1 MKTKGKAWHLVV
13 TVLLILAF
21 VYTAFFGVSAKYGDV
36 TTTYI
41 KGAKDIR
48 FGVDIKGGV
57 NVTFVPSEDYD
68 ATEEQ
73 LEAAQLVI
81 ENRLVA
87 LNVTDYE
94 LYVDPS
100 SDSLILEFPW
110 QSGETDFDPEAAIE
124 EIGTTAY
131 LTFRE
136 GSSADGDLI
145 LDGSMIE
152 SAAAQYGPVT
162 SGGASEYYVSLK
174 FTDEGAKAFGEA
186 TTRLAASNGTI
197 SIWLDD
203 ENVSTAT
210 VNAAITD
217 GEAIIT
223 SSASNPFTQ
232 DAVVK
237 MARQINSGAL
247 PFALKVDSYSTV
259 SPSLGENS
267 LSAMVL
273 AGVIAFALIVVFMTV
288 LYRLPGFLACIALAG
303 QVAATLA
310 FVSGYFSVFE
320 SFTLT
325 LPGIAGIILAIGMGV
340 DANVITAERIKEELK
355 NGKSLDGALKSGFA
369 RGLTPIIDGN
379 VTIVIVA
386 IVLMGAFGPSDG
398 LFAKALHFVFFAF
411 GPSTAGT
418 IYAFG
423 YTLLTGVL
431 LNFVF
436 GVFATRVMIRGAAS
450 IKALRNPWLYGA
462 AKLGKDE
469 TEKKQINFVGLR
481 KKFLVFSSCLMA
493 AIVLCAVVFGV
504 HLDTEFTGGA
514 MITLSYDGSFEMAQV
529 QQTAS
534 DALENTG
541 LTPIIDG
548 NVTIVIVAIVL
559 MGAFGP
565 SDGLFAKALHFV
577 FFAFGPSTAGT
588 IYAFGY
594 TLLTGV
600 LLNFVFGVFATRV
613 MIRGAASIKA
623 LRNPWLYGAV
633 KPGKEVKEKK
643 PIDFVGLRKRF
654 LTISTCLMAAI
665 ILCAAVFG
673 VRLDTEF
680 TGGAMITLSYQG
692 EISTS
697 EVQKTAS
704 TALENNGLTLQTGEN
719 VATGEQ
725 TLKIS
730 MPGNETVTTDQVE
743 NLLTSLNEQY
753 PDNAFAQL
761 SLSNVS
767 AAMGTKFLQK
777 SLVAVVFSLLLIL
790 LYIGFRFKK
799 IGGLTGGLMAVLALL
814 NDLMVV
820 FGTFVLLRTP
830 LDGNFIAA
838 MLTILGYSINDTVV
852 VYDRIRENRALMGK
866 KTPFEELVNHS
877 VNQSARRT
885 IITTVTT
892 VMALGVMCVVSKLYG
907 LDSIFTFA
915 FPLMMGMLSGVYTS
929 LCVSTSA
936 WVLWNDRKSKKA
948 ETKKA

>member
-1 MKTKGKAWHLVV
+1 MKTKGKAWHLVAA
-13 TVLLILAF
+13 VLLIAVF
-21 VYTAFFGVSAKYGDV
+21 VYTAFFGVYAKYGDT

-57 NVTFVPSEDYD
+57 NVTFVPSDGYD

-94 LYVDPS
+94 LYVDNN

-110 QSGETDFDPEAAIE
+110 QSGETDFDPEAAID

-136 GSSADGDLI
+136 GSSADGELI

-162 SGGASEYYVSLK
+162 SGGASEYFVSLK
-174 FTDEGAKAFGEA
+174 FTDDGAKAFGDA
-186 TTRLAASNGTI
+186 TTRLAASKGTI

-210 VNAAITD
+210 VNTAITD
-217 GEAIIT
+217 GSAIIT

-232 DAVVK
+232 EQVVK

-247 PFALKVDSYSTV
+247 PFALTVDSYSTV

-273 AGVIAFALIVVFMTV
+273 AGLIAFALIVVFMTI
-288 LYRLPGFLACIALAG
+288 LYRLPGFLACMALAG

-310 FVSGYFSVFE
+310 FVSGYFPAFE
-320 SFTLT
+320 SFTMT

-462 AKLGKDE
+462 EKPGKE
-469 TEKKQINFVGLR
+469 TAEKKHIDFVGLR
-481 KKFLVFSSCLMA
+481 KRFLTISTCLMA

-514 MITLSYDGSFEMAQV
+514 MITLSYEGSFT
-529 QQTAS
+529 TA
-534 DALENTG
+534 D
-541 LTPIIDG
+541 
-548 NVTIVIVAIVL
+548 
-559 MGAFGP
+559 
-565 SDGLFAKALHFV
+565 
-577 FFAFGPSTAGT
+577 
-588 IYAFGY
+588 
-594 TLLTGV
+594 
-600 LLNFVFGVFATRV
+600 
-613 MIRGAASIKA
+613 
-623 LRNPWLYGAV
+623 
-633 KPGKEVKEKK
+633 
-643 PIDFVGLRKRF
+643 
-654 LTISTCLMAAI
+654 
-665 ILCAAVFG
+665 
-673 VRLDTEF
+673 
-680 TGGAMITLSYQG
+680 
-692 EISTS
+692 
-697 EVQKTAS
+697 VQKTAS
-704 TALENNGLTLQTGEN
+704 AALDSTGLTLQTGEN
-719 VATGEQ
+719 VATGDQ

-730 MPGNETVTTDQVE
+730 MPGTETVTTEQVAD
-743 NLLTSLNEQY
+743 LLDSLNESY
-753 PDNAFAQL
+753 PENHFEQL

-767 AAMGTKFLQK
+767 AAMGIKFLQK
-777 SLVAVVFSLLLIL
+777 SLVAVVFALVLIL
-790 LYIGFRFKK
+790 LYIALRFKN
-799 IGGLTGGLMAVLALL
+799 IGGLTGGMMAVLALV

-852 VYDRIRENRALMGK
+852 VYDRIRENRTLMGK
-866 KTPFEELVNHS
+866 KASFEELVNRS

-885 IITTVTT
+885 LITTITT
-892 VMALGVMCVVSKLYG
+892 VMALGVMCVVAKLYG

-915 FPLMMGMLSGVYTS
+915 FPLMMGMISGVYTS

-936 WVLWNDRKSKKA
+936 WVLWSERKPKTKA
-948 ETKKA
+948 

>member
-1 MKTKGKAWHLVV
+1 MKTKGKAWQLVL
-13 TVLLILAF
+13 TVLLIAAF
-21 VYTAFFGVSAKYGDV
+21 VYTAFFGVAVKYGDV

-57 NVTFVPSEDYD
+57 NVTFVPSDGYD
-68 ATEEQ
+68 ATDDQ

-94 LYVDPS
+94 LYVDNN

-110 QSGETDFDPEAAIE
+110 QSGETEFDPEAAIE

-136 GSSADGDLI
+136 GSSADGELV
-145 LDGSMIE
+145 LDGSMVE
-152 SAAAQYGPVT
+152 SAAAQYGPVNG
-162 SGGASEYYVSLK
+162 SSSEYYVALK
-174 FTDEGAKAFGEA
+174 FTDEGAKAFGDA
-186 TTRLAASNGTI
+186 TTRLYQTGGTI

-203 ENVSTAT
+203 ENVSIAS

-217 GEAIIT
+217 GSAIIP
-223 SSASNPFTQ
+223 SSASSPFTQ
-232 DAVVK
+232 EDVVK
-237 MARQINSGAL
+237 MARQINSGSL
-247 PFALKVDSYSTV
+247 PFALTVDSYSTI

-273 AGVIAFALIVVFMTV
+273 AGVIAFALIMVLMTA

-310 FVSGYFSVFE
+310 FVSGYFPVFG

-340 DANVITAERIKEELK
+340 DANVITAERIKEELRS
-355 NGKSLDGALKSGFA
+355 GTSVDGAIKSGFA

-398 LFAKALHFVFFAF
+398 FFAKALHFVFFAF

-436 GVFATRVMIRGAAS
+436 GIFATRTMIRGAAS
-450 IKALRNPWLYGA
+450 IKALRDPRLYGA
-462 AKLGKDE
+462 DAPGK
-469 TEKKQINFVGLR
+469 TPAEKKQVNFVGLR
-481 KKFLVFSSCLMA
+481 KRFLTFSACLMV
-493 AIVLCAVVFGV
+493 AIVLCAVVLGV

-514 MITLSYDGSFEMAQV
+514 MITLSYENSFEMSA
-529 QQTAS
+529 
-534 DALENTG
+534 
-541 LTPIIDG
+541 
-548 NVTIVIVAIVL
+548 
-559 MGAFGP
+559 
-565 SDGLFAKALHFV
+565 
-577 FFAFGPSTAGT
+577 
-588 IYAFGY
+588 
-594 TLLTGV
+594 
-600 LLNFVFGVFATRV
+600 
-613 MIRGAASIKA
+613 
-623 LRNPWLYGAV
+623 
-633 KPGKEVKEKK
+633 
-643 PIDFVGLRKRF
+643 
-654 LTISTCLMAAI
+654 
-665 ILCAAVFG
+665 
-673 VRLDTEF
+673 
-680 TGGAMITLSYQG
+680 
-692 EISTS
+692 
-697 EVQKTAS
+697 VQKTAS
-704 TALENNGLTLQTGEN
+704 EALGSNGLTLQTGEN

-730 MPGNETVTTDQVE
+730 MPGTETVTTDEVQT
-743 NLLTSLNEQY
+743 LLDSLNESY
-753 PDNAFAQL
+753 PDNSFAQL

-777 SLVAVVFSLLLIL
+777 SLVAVVFALVLIL
-790 LYIGFRFKK
+790 AYIAYRFKK
-799 IGGLTGGLMAVLALL
+799 IGGLTGGMMAVLALL

-820 FGTFVLLRTP
+820 FGTFVLLRAP

-852 VYDRIRENRALMGK
+852 VYDRIRENRGLLGK
-866 KTPFEELVNHS
+866 KASFEELVNHS

-892 VMALGVMCVVSKLYG
+892 VMALGVMCIVSKLYG

-936 WVLWNDRKSKKA
+936 WVAWSERKNAKKN
-948 ETKKA
+948 

>member
-110 QSGETDFDPEAAIE
+110 QSGETDFDPESAIQ

-310 FVSGYFSVFE
+310 FVSGYFPVFE

-436 GVFATRVMIRGAAS
+436 GVFATRVMIRGATS

-541 LTPIIDG
+541 LT
-548 NVTIVIVAIVL
+548 
-559 MGAFGP
+559 
-565 SDGLFAKALHFV
+565 
-577 FFAFGPSTAGT
+577 
-588 IYAFGY
+588 
-594 TLLTGV
+594 
-600 LLNFVFGVFATRV
+600 
-613 MIRGAASIKA
+613 
-623 LRNPWLYGAV
+623 
-633 KPGKEVKEKK
+633 
-643 PIDFVGLRKRF
+643 
-654 LTISTCLMAAI
+654 
-665 ILCAAVFG
+665 
-673 VRLDTEF
+673 
-680 TGGAMITLSYQG
+680 
-692 EISTS
+692 
-697 EVQKTAS
+697 
-704 TALENNGLTLQTGEN
+704 LQTGEN
-719 VATGEQ
+719 VATGDQ

-730 MPGNETVTTDQVE
+730 MPGTETVTTDQVE
-743 NLLTSLNEQY
+743 ALLDSLNETY
-753 PDNAFAQL
+753 PDNNFAQL

-777 SLVAVVFSLLLIL
+777 SLVAVVFALVLIL
-790 LYIGFRFKK
+790 VYIALRFKN
-799 IGGLTGGLMAVLALL
+799 IGGLTGGMMAVLALV

-866 KTPFEELVNHS
+866 KASFEELVNRS

-885 IITTVTT
+885 LITTITT
-892 VMALGVMCVVSKLYG
+892 VMALGVLCIVAKLYG

-915 FPLMMGMLSGVYTS
+915 FPLMMGMISGVYTS

-936 WVLWNDRKSKKA
+936 WMLWSERSPKSGKKA
-948 ETKKA
+948 

>member
-1 MKTKGKAWHLVV
+1 MKTKGKAWQLVV
-13 TVLLILAF
+13 TALLIVVF
-21 VYTAFFGVSAKYGDV
+21 VYTAFFGVAAKYGDV

-57 NVTFVPSEDYD
+57 NVTFVPSDGYD
-68 ATEEQ
+68 ATDEQ
-73 LEAAQLVI
+73 LDAARLVI

-94 LYVDPS
+94 LYVDNN

-110 QSGETDFDPEAAIE
+110 QSGETDFDPESAIQ

-136 GSSADGDLI
+136 GASKDGELI
-145 LDGSMIE
+145 LDGSMVE
-152 SAAAQYGPVT
+152 SASAQYGAV
-162 SGGASEYYVSLK
+162 SNGGSSEYYVALK
-174 FTDEGAKAFGEA
+174 FTTEGAKAFGDA
-186 TTRLAASNGTI
+186 TTKLAADKGSI

-210 VNAAITD
+210 VNTAITD
-217 GEAIIT
+217 GQAIIT

-247 PFALKVDSYSTV
+247 PFALSVDSYSTV

-267 LSAMVL
+267 LGAMVL
-273 AGVIAFALIVVFMTV
+273 AGLIAFALIVVFMTV

-369 RGLTPIIDGN
+369 R
-379 VTIVIVA
+379 
-386 IVLMGAFGPSDG
+386 
-398 LFAKALHFVFFAF
+398 
-411 GPSTAGT
+411 
-418 IYAFG
+418 
-423 YTLLTGVL
+423 
-431 LNFVF
+431 
-436 GVFATRVMIRGAAS
+436 
-450 IKALRNPWLYGA
+450 
-462 AKLGKDE
+462 
-469 TEKKQINFVGLR
+469 
-481 KKFLVFSSCLMA
+481 
-493 AIVLCAVVFGV
+493 
-504 HLDTEFTGGA
+504 
-514 MITLSYDGSFEMAQV
+514 
-529 QQTAS
+529 
-534 DALENTG
+534 G

-866 KTPFEELVNHS
+866 KTPFEGLVNHS

>member
-1 MKTKGKAWHLVV
+1 MKTKGKAWQLVLSV
-13 TVLLILAF
+13 VLIAAF
-21 VYTAFFGVSAKYGDV
+21 VYTAFFGVAVKYGDV
-36 TTTYI
+36 TTTYL

-57 NVTFVPSEDYD
+57 NVTFVPSDGYD
-68 ATEEQ
+68 ATDEQ
-73 LEAAQLVI
+73 LAAAQLVI

-87 LNVTDYE
+87 LNITDYE
-94 LYVDPS
+94 LYVDTNA
-100 SDSLILEFPW
+100 DSLILEFPW
-110 QSGETDFDPEAAIE
+110 QSGETDFDPEAAIQ

-136 GSSADGDLI
+136 GSSADGELI
-145 LDGSMIE
+145 LDGSE
-152 SAAAQYGPVT
+152 VQSAAAQYGPV
-162 SGGASEYYVSLK
+162 SGSSSEYYVALT
-174 FTDEGAKAFGEA
+174 FTDEGAKAFGDA
-186 TTRLAASNGTI
+186 TTKLYQSGGTI

-217 GEAIIT
+217 GKAIIT
-223 SSASNPFTQ
+223 SSASDPFTQ

-237 MARQINSGAL
+237 MARQINSGSL
-247 PFALKVDSYSTV
+247 PFALSVDSYSTI

-267 LSAMVL
+267 LAAMVL
-273 AGVIAFALIVVFMTV
+273 AGLIAFALIVVLMTA

-310 FVSGYFSVFE
+310 FVSGYFPVFE

-340 DANVITAERIKEELK
+340 DANVITAERIKEELRS
-355 NGKSLDGALKSGFA
+355 GKSLDGALKSGFA

-436 GVFATRVMIRGAAS
+436 GVFATRVMIRGAAT
-450 IKALRNPWLYGA
+450 IKALRSPWLYGA
-462 AKLGKDE
+462 
-469 TEKKQINFVGLR
+469 EKKAPAEKKPVDFVALR
-481 KKFLVFSSCLMA
+481 KRFLTVSSCLMA
-493 AIVLCAVVFGV
+493 AIVLCAV
-504 HLDTEFTGGA
+504 
-514 MITLSYDGSFEMAQV
+514 
-529 QQTAS
+529 
-534 DALENTG
+534 
-541 LTPIIDG
+541 
-548 NVTIVIVAIVL
+548 
-559 MGAFGP
+559 
-565 SDGLFAKALHFV
+565 
-577 FFAFGPSTAGT
+577 
-588 IYAFGY
+588 
-594 TLLTGV
+594 
-600 LLNFVFGVFATRV
+600 
-613 MIRGAASIKA
+613 
-623 LRNPWLYGAV
+623 
-633 KPGKEVKEKK
+633 
-643 PIDFVGLRKRF
+643 
-654 LTISTCLMAAI
+654 
-665 ILCAAVFG
+665 VFG

-680 TGGAMITLSYQG
+680 TGGAMITLRYEDSFAL
-692 EISTS
+692 SD
-697 EVQKTAS
+697 VQATAAE
-704 TALENNGLTLQTGEN
+704 ALGSKDLTLQTGEN

-730 MPGNETVTTDQVE
+730 MPGTETVTTDEVQT
-743 NLLTSLNEQY
+743 LLDSLNEQY
-753 PDNAFAQL
+753 PENAFAQL

-777 SLVAVVFSLLLIL
+777 SLVAVVFALAVIL
-790 LYIGFRFKK
+790 LYIAFRFKN
-799 IGGLTGGLMAVLALL
+799 IGGLTGGMMAVLALL

-852 VYDRIRENRALMGK
+852 VYDRIRENRSLMGK
-866 KTPFEELVNHS
+866 KATFEELVNQS

-892 VMALGVMCVVSKLYG
+892 VMALAVMCIISKLYG

-936 WVLWNDRKSKKA
+936 WVLWIERKQKKD
-948 ETKKA
+948 

>member
-110 QSGETDFDPEAAIE
+110 QSGETDFDPESAIE

-310 FVSGYFSVFE
+310 FVSGYFPVFE

-450 IKALRNPWLYGA
+450 IKALRDPWLYGA

-541 LTPIIDG
+541 LT
-548 NVTIVIVAIVL
+548 
-559 MGAFGP
+559 
-565 SDGLFAKALHFV
+565 
-577 FFAFGPSTAGT
+577 
-588 IYAFGY
+588 
-594 TLLTGV
+594 
-600 LLNFVFGVFATRV
+600 
-613 MIRGAASIKA
+613 
-623 LRNPWLYGAV
+623 
-633 KPGKEVKEKK
+633 
-643 PIDFVGLRKRF
+643 
-654 LTISTCLMAAI
+654 
-665 ILCAAVFG
+665 
-673 VRLDTEF
+673 
-680 TGGAMITLSYQG
+680 
-692 EISTS
+692 
-697 EVQKTAS
+697 
-704 TALENNGLTLQTGEN
+704 LQTGEN
-719 VATGEQ
+719 VATGDQ

-730 MPGNETVTTDQVE
+730 MSGTETVTTDQVE
-743 NLLTSLNEQY
+743 ALLDSLNETY
-753 PDNAFAQL
+753 PDNNFAQL

-777 SLVAVVFSLLLIL
+777 SLVAVVFALVLIL
-790 LYIGFRFKK
+790 RYIALRFKN
-799 IGGLTGGLMAVLALL
+799 IGGLTGGMMAVLALV

-866 KTPFEELVNHS
+866 KASFEELVNRS

-885 IITTVTT
+885 LITTITT
-892 VMALGVMCVVSKLYG
+892 VMALGVLCIVAKLYG

-915 FPLMMGMLSGVYTS
+915 FPLMMGMISGVYTS

-936 WVLWNDRKSKKA
+936 WMLWSERSPKSGKKA
-948 ETKKA
+948 

>member
-1 MKTKGKAWHLVV
+1 MKTKGKAWQLVV
-13 TVLLILAF
+13 TVLLIAAF
-21 VYTAFFGVSAKYGDV
+21 VYTAFFGVAVKYGDV
-36 TTTYI
+36 TKTYI
-41 KGAKDIR
+41 KGAQDIR

-57 NVTFVPSEDYD
+57 NVTFAPSDGYN
-68 ATEEQ
+68 ATDDQ
-73 LEAAQLVI
+73 LDAAQLVI
-81 ENRLVA
+81 ENRLVG

-94 LYVDPS
+94 LYVDYD
-100 SDSLILEFPW
+100 SDRLILEFPW
-110 QSGETDFDPEAAIE
+110 QSGETDFDPESAID

-131 LTFRE
+131 LIFRE
-136 GSSADGDLI
+136 GSSADGELI
-145 LDGSMIE
+145 LDGSMVE
-152 SAAAQYGPVT
+152 SASAQYGPV
-162 SGGASEYYVSLK
+162 SGSSSEYYVALK
-174 FTDEGAKAFGEA
+174 FTDEGAKAFGDA
-186 TTRLAASNGTI
+186 TTNLYQSNGTI

-217 GEAIIT
+217 GSAIIT
-223 SSASNPFTQ
+223 SSAANPFTQ
-232 DAVVK
+232 DDVVK
-237 MARQINSGAL
+237 MARQINSGSL
-247 PFALKVDSYSTV
+247 PFALTVDSYSTI

-273 AGVIAFALIVVFMTV
+273 AGLIAFALIVVLMTV

-310 FVSGYFSVFE
+310 FVSGYFPVFE

-340 DANVITAERIKEELK
+340 DANVITAERIKEELRS
-355 NGKSLDGALKSGFA
+355 GKSLDGALKSGFA

-386 IVLMGAFGPSDG
+386 VVLMGAFGPSDG
-398 LFAKALHFVFFAF
+398 FFAKVLHFVFFAF

-462 AKLGKDE
+462 SKGEEPA
-469 TEKKQINFVGLR
+469 
-481 KKFLVFSSCLMA
+481 
-493 AIVLCAVVFGV
+493 
-504 HLDTEFTGGA
+504 
-514 MITLSYDGSFEMAQV
+514 
-529 QQTAS
+529 
-534 DALENTG
+534 
-541 LTPIIDG
+541 
-548 NVTIVIVAIVL
+548 
-559 MGAFGP
+559 
-565 SDGLFAKALHFV
+565 
-577 FFAFGPSTAGT
+577 
-588 IYAFGY
+588 
-594 TLLTGV
+594 
-600 LLNFVFGVFATRV
+600 
-613 MIRGAASIKA
+613 
-623 LRNPWLYGAV
+623 
-633 KPGKEVKEKK
+633 EKK
-643 PIDFVGLRKRF
+643 PVDFVGLRKRF
-654 LTISTCLMAAI
+654 LTISACLMAAI
-665 ILCAAVFG
+665 LLCAVVFG

-680 TGGAMITLSYQG
+680 TGGAMITLSYEG
-692 EISTS
+692 EFTTS

-704 TALENNGLTLQTGEN
+704 AALGSNDLTLQTGEN

-730 MPGNETVTTDQVE
+730 MPGNETVTTEQVE
-743 NLLTSLNEQY
+743 TLLDSLNETY

-777 SLVAVVFSLLLIL
+777 SLVAVVFALVLIL
-790 LYIGFRFKK
+790 LYIGVRFKK
-799 IGGLTGGLMAVLALL
+799 IGGLTGGMMAVLALL

-866 KTPFEELVNHS
+866 KASFEELVNHS

-936 WVLWNDRKSKKA
+936 WVLWSERKSGKKNA
-948 ETKKA
+948 

>member
-13 TVLLILAF
+13 TVLLIAAF
-21 VYTAFFGVSAKYGDV
+21 VYTAFFGVATKYGDT

-41 KGAKDIR
+41 KGTQDIR

-57 NVTFVPSEDYD
+57 NVTFVPSDGYD

-94 LYVDPS
+94 LYVDTN
-100 SDSLILEFPW
+100 SDALILEFPW
-110 QSGETDFDPEAAIE
+110 QSGETDFDPEAAIQ

-136 GSSADGDLI
+136 GSSADGELI
-145 LDGSMIE
+145 LDGSMVE
-152 SAAAQYGPVT
+152 SAAAQYGPV
-162 SGGASEYYVSLK
+162 SGSSSEYYVALK
-174 FTDEGAKAFGEA
+174 FTDEGAKAFGDA
-186 TTRLAASNGTI
+186 TTKLYSSNGSI

-217 GEAIIT
+217 GSAIIT
-223 SSASNPFTQ
+223 SSAANPFTQ
-232 DAVVK
+232 EDVVK

-247 PFALKVDSYSTV
+247 PFALTVDSYSTV
-259 SPSLGENS
+259 SPSLGETS
-267 LSAMVL
+267 LSALVL
-273 AGVIAFALIVVFMTV
+273 AGMIACALSVVLMTF

-310 FVSGYFSVFE
+310 FVSGYFPVFE

-340 DANVITAERIKEELK
+340 DANVITAERIKEELRT
-355 NGKSLDGALKSGFA
+355 GKSLDGALKSGFA

-398 LFAKALHFVFFAF
+398 FFAKALHFVFFAF

-436 GVFATRVMIRGAAS
+436 GIFATRVMIRGAAA
-450 IKALRNPWLYGA
+450 IPALRNPVLYGA
-462 AKLGKDE
+462 DAPGK
-469 TEKKQINFVGLR
+469 EKKRIGTIDLMSLR
-481 KKFLVFSSCLMA
+481 KRYLSIEICLLV
-493 AIVLCAVVFGV
+493 IVLSCSFLFGV
-504 HLDTEFTGGA
+504 KLDTEFTGGA
-514 MITLSYDGSFEMAQV
+514 MITLSYEDSFDQSA
-529 QQTAS
+529 
-534 DALENTG
+534 
-541 LTPIIDG
+541 
-548 NVTIVIVAIVL
+548 
-559 MGAFGP
+559 
-565 SDGLFAKALHFV
+565 
-577 FFAFGPSTAGT
+577 
-588 IYAFGY
+588 
-594 TLLTGV
+594 
-600 LLNFVFGVFATRV
+600 
-613 MIRGAASIKA
+613 
-623 LRNPWLYGAV
+623 
-633 KPGKEVKEKK
+633 
-643 PIDFVGLRKRF
+643 
-654 LTISTCLMAAI
+654 
-665 ILCAAVFG
+665 
-673 VRLDTEF
+673 
-680 TGGAMITLSYQG
+680 
-692 EISTS
+692 
-697 EVQKTAS
+697 VQKTAS
-704 TALENNGLTLQTGEN
+704 AALESNDLTLQTGEN

-730 MPGNETVTTDQVE
+730 MPGTETVTTEQVE
-743 NLLTSLNEQY
+743 TLIDSLNENY
-753 PDNAFAQL
+753 PENNFAQL

-777 SLVAVVFSLLLIL
+777 SLVAVLFALVLIL
-790 LYIGFRFKK
+790 IYIAIRFKN
-799 IGGLTGGLMAVLALL
+799 IGGLTGGLMAILALVC
-814 NDLMVV
+814 DLMIVY
-820 FGTFVLLRTP
+820 GTFVVLRTP

-852 VYDRIRENRALMGK
+852 VYDRIRENRGLVGK
-866 KTPFEELVNHS
+866 KASFEEVVNQS
-877 VNQSARRT
+877 VNQSVRRT
-885 IITTVTT
+885 LITTVTT
-892 VMALGVMCVVSKLYG
+892 VMALGVMCIIAKLYG

-915 FPLMMGMLSGVYTS
+915 FPLMMGMLSGVFTS
-929 LCVSTSA
+929 LFVSTSA
-936 WVLWNDRKSKKA
+936 WIAWSNRKSGKKA
-948 ETKKA
+948 A

>member
-1 MKTKGKAWHLVV
+1 MKTKGKAWHLVAA
-13 TVLLILAF
+13 VLLIAVF
-21 VYTAFFGVSAKYGDV
+21 VYTAFFGVYAKYGDT

-57 NVTFVPSEDYD
+57 NVTFVPSDGYD

-94 LYVDPS
+94 LYVDNN

-110 QSGETDFDPEAAIE
+110 QSGETDFDPEAAID

-136 GSSADGDLI
+136 GSSADGELI

-152 SAAAQYGPVT
+152 SATAQYGPVT
-162 SGGASEYYVSLK
+162 SGGASEYFVSLK
-174 FTDEGAKAFGEA
+174 FTDDGAKAFGDA
-186 TTRLAASNGTI
+186 TTRLAASKGTI

-210 VNAAITD
+210 VNTAITD
-217 GEAIIT
+217 GSAIIT

-232 DAVVK
+232 EQVVK

-247 PFALKVDSYSTV
+247 PFALTVDSYSTV

-273 AGVIAFALIVVFMTV
+273 AGLIAFALIVVFMTI
-288 LYRLPGFLACIALAG
+288 LYRLPGFLACMALAG

-310 FVSGYFSVFE
+310 FVSGYFPVFE
-320 SFTLT
+320 SFTMT

-340 DANVITAERIKEELK
+340 DANVITVERIKEELK

-462 AKLGKDE
+462 EKPGKE
-469 TEKKQINFVGLR
+469 MAEKKPIDFVGLR
-481 KKFLVFSSCLMA
+481 KRFLTISTCLMA

-514 MITLSYDGSFEMAQV
+514 MITLSYEGSFT
-529 QQTAS
+529 TA
-534 DALENTG
+534 D
-541 LTPIIDG
+541 
-548 NVTIVIVAIVL
+548 
-559 MGAFGP
+559 
-565 SDGLFAKALHFV
+565 
-577 FFAFGPSTAGT
+577 
-588 IYAFGY
+588 
-594 TLLTGV
+594 
-600 LLNFVFGVFATRV
+600 
-613 MIRGAASIKA
+613 
-623 LRNPWLYGAV
+623 
-633 KPGKEVKEKK
+633 
-643 PIDFVGLRKRF
+643 
-654 LTISTCLMAAI
+654 
-665 ILCAAVFG
+665 
-673 VRLDTEF
+673 
-680 TGGAMITLSYQG
+680 
-692 EISTS
+692 
-697 EVQKTAS
+697 VQKTAS
-704 TALENNGLTLQTGEN
+704 AALDSTGLTLQTGEN
-719 VATGEQ
+719 VATGDQ

-730 MPGNETVTTDQVE
+730 MPGTETVTTEQVAD
-743 NLLTSLNEQY
+743 LLDSLNESY
-753 PDNAFAQL
+753 PENHFEQL

-767 AAMGTKFLQK
+767 AAMGIKFLQK
-777 SLVAVVFSLLLIL
+777 SLVAVVFALVLIL
-790 LYIGFRFKK
+790 LYIALRFKN
-799 IGGLTGGLMAVLALL
+799 IGGLTGGMMAVLALV

-852 VYDRIRENRALMGK
+852 VYDRIRENRTLMGK
-866 KTPFEELVNHS
+866 KASFEELVNRS

-885 IITTVTT
+885 LITTITT
-892 VMALGVMCVVSKLYG
+892 VMALGVMCVVAKLYG

-915 FPLMMGMLSGVYTS
+915 FPLMMGMISGVYTS

-936 WVLWNDRKSKKA
+936 WVLWSERKPKTKA
-948 ETKKA
+948 

>member
-1 MKTKGKAWHLVV
+1 MKTKGKAWQLVL
-13 TVLLILAF
+13 TVLLIAAF
-21 VYTAFFGVSAKYGDV
+21 VYTAFFGVAVKYGDV

-57 NVTFVPSEDYD
+57 NVTFTPSDGYD
-68 ATEEQ
+68 ATDDQ

-94 LYVDPS
+94 LYVDNN

-136 GSSADGDLI
+136 GSSADGELI
-145 LDGSMIE
+145 LDGSMVE
-152 SAAAQYGPVT
+152 SAAAQYGPAN
-162 SGGASEYYVSLK
+162 GGTSEYYVALK
-174 FTDEGAKAFGEA
+174 FTDEGAKAFGDA
-186 TTRLAASNGTI
+186 TTRLSQSGGSI

-203 ENVSTAT
+203 ENVSTAS
-210 VNAAITD
+210 VNEAITD
-217 GEAIIT
+217 GSAIIT
-223 SSASNPFTQ
+223 SSAANPFTQ
-232 DAVVK
+232 EDVIK
-237 MARQINSGAL
+237 MARQINSGSL
-247 PFALKVDSYSTV
+247 PFALTVDSYSTI

-273 AGVIAFALIVVFMTV
+273 AGLIAFALIVVLMTF

-310 FVSGYFSVFE
+310 FVSGYFPVFE

-340 DANVITAERIKEELK
+340 DANVITAERIKEELRS
-355 NGKSLDGALKSGFA
+355 GKSLDGALKSGFA

-398 LFAKALHFVFFAF
+398 FFAKALHFVFFAF

-450 IKALRNPWLYGA
+450 IKALRDPRLYGA
-462 AKLGKDE
+462 DAPGKAPA
-469 TEKKQINFVGLR
+469 EKKVINFVSLR
-481 KKFLVFSSCLMA
+481 KRFLTFSACLMA
-493 AIVLCAVVFGV
+493 AIVLCAV
-504 HLDTEFTGGA
+504 
-514 MITLSYDGSFEMAQV
+514 
-529 QQTAS
+529 
-534 DALENTG
+534 
-541 LTPIIDG
+541 
-548 NVTIVIVAIVL
+548 
-559 MGAFGP
+559 
-565 SDGLFAKALHFV
+565 
-577 FFAFGPSTAGT
+577 
-588 IYAFGY
+588 
-594 TLLTGV
+594 
-600 LLNFVFGVFATRV
+600 
-613 MIRGAASIKA
+613 
-623 LRNPWLYGAV
+623 
-633 KPGKEVKEKK
+633 
-643 PIDFVGLRKRF
+643 
-654 LTISTCLMAAI
+654 
-665 ILCAAVFG
+665 VFG

-680 TGGAMITLSYQG
+680 TGGAMITLSY
-692 EISTS
+692 ENSFEMS
-697 EVQKTAS
+697 AVQKTAS
-704 TALENNGLTLQTGEN
+704 DALGSTGLTLQTGEN

-730 MPGNETVTTDQVE
+730 MPGTETVTTDEVQT
-743 NLLTSLNEQY
+743 LLDSLNEKY

-777 SLVAVVFSLLLIL
+777 SLVAVVFALVLIL
-790 LYIGFRFKK
+790 AYIAYRFKK
-799 IGGLTGGLMAVLALL
+799 IGGLTGGMMAVLALL

-852 VYDRIRENRALMGK
+852 VYDRIRENRGLMGK
-866 KTPFEELVNHS
+866 KTTFEELVNHS

-885 IITTVTT
+885 VITTVTT
-892 VMALGVMCVVSKLYG
+892 VMALGVMCIVSKLYG

-936 WVLWNDRKSKKA
+936 WVVWSERKGAKKN
-948 ETKKA
+948 